1 MKGKSEILSF
11 DLAMLNSLG
20 IDMVPVL
27 WPFTDTGTVIE
38 PEPLSLNGFLAARY
52 IGRPRR

>member
-38 PEPLSLNGFLAARY
+38 PEPLSFNGFLAARY